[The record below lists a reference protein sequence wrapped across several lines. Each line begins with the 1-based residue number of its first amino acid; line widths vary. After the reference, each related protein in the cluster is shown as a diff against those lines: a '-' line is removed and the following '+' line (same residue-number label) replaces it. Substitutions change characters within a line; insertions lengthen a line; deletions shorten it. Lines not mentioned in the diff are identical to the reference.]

1 MRLKNSLMSAQPSFA
16 VRTVYACRIT
26 KAAGGHD
33 LSLALFVAVAAD
45 KADFDNRIVIFFNSM
60 AGNGIRFSAF
70 KLKQTFFKTE
80 LNIILRQRAC
90 FVFAGNIFCSVISSS
105 GRVQHIKLIKTAFFR
120 NKPCVKAFCKCAFP
134 AGFHCG
140 QVIPNYDLRCDN
152 LLTALRRSRCRNT
165 RKQHEHCKEKRKKF
179 FCCFL
184 HADFPP

>member
-1 MRLKNSLMSAQPSFA
+1 MTAQPSFA

-45 KADFDNRIVIFFNSM
+45 KADFDNRIVILFNSM
-60 AGNGIRFSAF
+60 AGNVIRFSAF
-70 KLKQTFFKTE
+70 KLKQAFFKTE

-120 NKPCVKAFCKCAFP
+120 DKACAKALCKCEFP
-134 AGFHCG
+134 AGFHCR
-140 QVIPNYDLRCDN
+140 QVLPTGGLRCGN
-152 LLTALRRSRCRNT
+152 HLTALRRSRQRET
-165 RKQHEHCKEKRKKF
+165 RKQH
-179 FCCFL
+179 
-184 HADFPP
+184 